1 MAPTFLLA
9 ALFSA
14 TPAAAAEMGPVLV
27 PAIVVEESTEPPMD
41 ELSLVPSRPGQ
52 ASSIASLDG
61 SQADTSVVPNP
72 SLLPAVIVETVQ

>member
-1 MAPTFLLA
+1 MVPTFMLA

-14 TPAAAAEMGPVLV
+14 TPAAAVEAGPVLA

-41 ELSLVPSRPGQ
+41 ELSLVPSRPAA
-52 ASSIASLDG
+52 ASSVASLDG
-61 SQADTSVVPNP
+61 SQVETSRVPNP